1 MENDAVKRILKG
13 AIDIHAHTG
22 PSLFPRVVDSI
33 EFAQQ
38 AKEYGMRA
46 IVLKCHHGIT
56 SDRATLVAKVVP
68 GIDVFGSVTLNQ
80 YVGGINPY
88 AVDAAIDLGA
98 KMVWMPSNYAQHHI
112 NIYGAPEWKQ
122 IKQTTEKKKLA
133 IKGVSILD
141 SGGKLTS
148 QTMEVLELIK
158 SADIALSTGHISKD
172 ETKALVDAASKMKIK
187 KLVVTHI
194 TQSELW
200 KWTVEEQKELIG
212 KGAIIEHCAIL
223 SMENN
228 CLIPVREVAK
238 LINEVGYENL
248 VISSDGGQLRC
259 PTPPDSLKI
268 FIAELLEEGLE
279 ERHLDYMLK
288 QIPAQILGLS

>member
-1 MENDAVKRILKG
+1 VKNDDVKKLLNG
-13 AIDIHAHTG
+13 AIDIHSHTG

-46 IVLKCHHGIT
+46 IVLKCHHGIS
-56 SDRATLVAKVVP
+56 SDRATLVSKVVP

-112 NIYGAPEWKQ
+112 NVYGAPEWKQ
-122 IKQTTEKKKLA
+122 IKQTNTKKKLE
-133 IKGVSILD
+133 IKGVSIFDNEGNLAD
-141 SGGKLTS
+141 
-148 QTMEVLELIK
+148 QTIEVLDLIK
-158 SADIALSTGHISKD
+158 SAGIALSTGHISKE
-172 ETKALVDAASKMKIK
+172 ETKALVNEASRKGIDKI
-187 KLVVTHI
+187 VVTHI

-200 KWTVEEQKELIG
+200 KWTIEEQKELIR

-228 CLIPVREVAK
+228 CLIPIPEVAK
-238 LINEVGYENL
+238 LINEVGYENI

-268 FIAELLEEGLE
+268 FVAELLKEGLE
-279 ERHLDYMLK
+279 KRHLEFMLK
-288 QIPAQILGLS
+288 ERPAEILGLN